1 MKYLTLLLILTIQLS
16 TTKSTF
22 AAVDNN
28 SSEGSSPIVEK
39 VLFSKADNG
48 EKSKLRA
55 SNQPFIGTIESER
68 RPNRDWIWESQFEP
82 EDTGWA
88 LYIDNDLFALR
99 DGDRDYTGGLSLTLS
114 GARAKN
120 YWFSLD
126 PVLTALDQFTSV
138 NSLHSAS
145 DRQLHSFETG
155 FTVFTPAN
163 LTDLGQQLGDRP
175 FASLFYLSNTKESI
189 DLENDSAWVSSFTI
203 GILGSQ
209 IIEELQTEIH
219 KATGSEEP
227 TGWENQISDGGELT
241 FRYSLARQN
250 LFHFNYQGENRIE
263 VSTTSQASLGY
274 ITEAS
279 FGMAARI
286 GEFNTPWY
294 SFRPQFND
302 YSEKSANLAGI
313 KKGTSEL
320 YFWAGFN
327 VHARLYNVFLQGQF
341 KNTESAF
348 TAAEVRPFVADAWL
362 GVTKQF
368 TSGWRLSYLLRGQ
381 TSEIKLGV
389 ADRSTVWGGFILSKG
404 W

>member
-1 MKYLTLLLILTIQLS
+1 MNIVCKYVLFVTVIIFGSYSISGLTE
-16 TTKSTF
+16 
-22 AAVDNN
+22 
-28 SSEGSSPIVEK
+28 SSEYESKQKIEHVE
-39 VLFSKADNG
+39 ATG
-48 EKSKLRA
+48 HRTA
-55 SNQPFIGTIESER
+55 GQPFIGTIDSER
-68 RPNRDWIWESQFEP
+68 RPARSWIWESEREP

-88 LYIDNDLFALR
+88 LYVDNDLFALR

-114 GARAKN
+114 GARSKG
-120 YWFSLD
+120 YWFSLN
-126 PVLTALDQFTSV
+126 PALETLDEFSGI
-138 NSLHSAS
+138 SELHNQS
-145 DRQLHSFETG
+145 DRQLHSLETG

-163 LTDLGQQLGDRP
+163 ITEVDQQINDRP

-189 DLENDSAWVSSFTI
+189 DLDNDSAWVSSFTI
-203 GILGSQ
+203 GVLGSNVIQ
-209 IIEELQTEIH
+209 ELQTKIH

-227 TGWENQISDGGELT
+227 VGWENQISDGGELT
-241 FRYSLARQN
+241 FRYSLAKQN
-250 LFHFNYQGENRIE
+250 LFHFNYQGKNRVE

-274 ITEAS
+274 ITELS

-286 GEFNTPWY
+286 GEFDTPWY

-313 KKGTSEL
+313 KKGTDEL

-327 VHARLYNVFLQGQF
+327 LHARIYNVFLQGQF
-341 KNTESAF
+341 KQSDAAF
-348 TAAEVRPFVADAWL
+348 SSSEVRPLVADAWV

-381 TSEIKLGV
+381 TSELKSSV